1 MKRDLE
7 NTRNRSNTSRVA
19 AMALMMTLAAGLSA
33 RSAAAQGIEFFNNTN
48 TGGVGNNPSAPTM
61 FTVNAPVVVNY
72 IQTYHWN
79 FGQGAR
85 AGRIGLRDQSGF
97 VYGPFNA
104 AATPGSGG
112 RQNVN
117 WVANSIAVALPAGS
131 YTVVDSDPGTWSQ
144 NAQSQGRGFAIVRGA
159 LSVNRGPA
167 PTPVSAPP
175 PSPVPACPAPTMT
188 SIRGFQYQNYS
199 AATSLLTPTV
209 AAGGFI
215 IIQAGCMPLSAD
227 TRVLLSD
234 GKNLPLRLTNVTV
247 AGSVVTAQIPSYP
260 GFAKRTWNVEL
271 YSFGPMPWRAAF
283 VGSVQV
289 Q

>member
-1 MKRDLE
+1 MKRQLV
-7 NTRNRSNTSRVA
+7 NTRNRSIASRVA
-19 AMALMMTLAAGLSA
+19 AVVMLMTLAGGLSA
-33 RSAAAQGIEFFNNTN
+33 RSAAAQGIEFLNNMN

-79 FGQGAR
+79 YGQGAQ
-85 AGRIGLRDQSGF
+85 AGRVSLRAQNGQ
-97 VYGPFNA
+97 VYGPFNT
-104 AATPGSGG
+104 AATSGHAG

-117 WVANSIAVALPAGS
+117 WVASSIAIALPAGT

-159 LSVNRGPA
+159 LSINRGPVPA
-167 PTPVSAPP
+167 PPPPPTPV
-175 PSPVPACPAPTMT
+175 PSCPAPTMV

-209 AAGGFI
+209 AAGGYI

-234 GKNLPLRLTNVTV
+234 GKNLPLRLVNVLRN
-247 AGSVVTAQIPSYP
+247 GSVVTAQIPPYP
-260 GFAKRTWNVEL
+260 GFANRSWNVEL

-283 VGSVQV
+283 VGTVQV

>member
-1 MKRDLE
+1 MKRQLD
-7 NTRNRSNTSRVA
+7 NSRNRSNRSRLA
-19 AMALMMTLAAGLSA
+19 AVALMVTFATGLSA
-33 RSAAAQGIEFFNNTN
+33 RSAAGQGFEFFNNMN
-48 TGGVGNNPSAPTM
+48 TGGVGNNPSAPTT

-72 IQTYHWN
+72 LQTYHWN
-79 FGQGAR
+79 FGNGAR
-85 AGRIGLRDQSGF
+85 AGRIGLRDQRGQ

-104 AATPGSGG
+104 AATSGHAG

-117 WVANSIAVALPAGS
+117 WVASSIAVALPAGT
-131 YTVVDSDPGTWSQ
+131 YTILDSDPATWSQ
-144 NAQSQGRGFAIVRGA
+144 NAQSQGRGFAIVRGS
-159 LSVNRGPA
+159 LSVVRGPVPGPA
-167 PTPVSAPP
+167 PAPAQ
-175 PSPVPACPAPTMT
+175 PACPTPTQI
-188 SIRGFQYQNYS
+188 SIRNFNYLNYS

-215 IIQAGCMPLSAD
+215 QIQAGCMPLSAD

-234 GKNLPLRLTNVTV
+234 GKNLPLRLTNVRV
-247 AGSVVTAQIPSYP
+247 NGSIVTAQIPPYP
-260 GFAKRTWNVEL
+260 GFAGRTWNVEL